1 MEHLEHFTRNNVEVK
16 KIITFSLNHSFC
28 RADHRHVSLA
38 HTQVQSQL
46 FRVVRAKRGISLH
59 RQFIP
64 LHPQVFWPLHGIRQQ
79 LTALVRAKSPCDG
92 CLEQEWSGRPAPLG
106 STCQQAR
113 YWQGISLQPF
123 TYLFFFFFLV
133 FRSCLLLGQKLV
145 FAQGG
150 PFCLTRPPREKSLPC
165 WRLRELPGLH
175 SPPQSLA
182 SP

>member
-1 MEHLEHFTRNNVEVK
+1 MEHLEHFPRNNVEVK

-28 RADHRHVSLA
+28 RADHRHVSLV

-79 LTALVRAKSPCDG
+79 LTALVCAKSPCDG

-113 YWQGISLQPF
+113 Y
-123 TYLFFFFFLV
+123 
-133 FRSCLLLGQKLV
+133 
-145 FAQGG
+145 
-150 PFCLTRPPREKSLPC
+150 
-165 WRLRELPGLH
+165 
-175 SPPQSLA
+175 
-182 SP
+182 